1 MICDICPRKCNIDRS
16 KAVGFCGMTSTVKL
30 AKADVF
36 MWEEPCISGTNGS
49 GAVFFSGCNL
59 RCCFCQNYQISNQ
72 NFGKEISIQRLAQIF
87 KELENKGVHNINLVS
102 PSHFANQIIEALKI
116 YRPNIPIV
124 YNSNGYESVE
134 TIKKLKNYVDIYLV
148 DLKFC
153 SSELSQKYCKAN
165 NYFEIATSAIKEM
178 ISQKPKVVVQNGIMK
193 QGVII
198 RHLIMPSQTA
208 DSLKI
213 LQWIADNA
221 KENCLVSLMC
231 QYTPYFNAKNFPE
244 INRKLK
250 PIEYKIV
257 LAKANELGLTN
268 GYAQDMSSAT
278 EDFIPLWDLR
288 GVWFNTSFSVNF
300 ALCFK

>member
-16 KAVGFCGMTSTVKL
+16 KTAGFCGMTSTVKL

-59 RCCFCQNYQISNQ
+59 RCCFCQNFQISNQ
-72 NFGKEISIQRLAQIF
+72 NFGKEISTQRLAQIF
-87 KELENKGVHNINLVS
+87 KELEGKGVHNINLVS

-116 YRPNIPIV
+116 YKPNIPIV

-165 NYFEIATSAIKEM
+165 NYFEVATSAIKEM
-178 ISQKPKVVVQNGIMK
+178 ISQKPKVIVQDGIMK

-198 RHLIMPSQTA
+198 RHLVMPNQTA
-208 DSLKI
+208 DSLKV

-257 LAKANELGLTN
+257 LTRANELGLTN

-278 EDFIPLWDLR
+278 EDFIPLWDLK
-288 GVWFNTSFSVNF
+288 GV
-300 ALCFK
+300 

>member
-16 KAVGFCGMTSTVKL
+16 KAVGFCGMTNTVKL

-59 RCCFCQNYQISNQ
+59 RCCFCQNFQISNQ
-72 NFGKEISIQRLAQIF
+72 NFGKEISTKRLAQIF
-87 KELENKGVHNINLVS
+87 KELAEKDVHNINLVS
-102 PSHFANQIIEALKI
+102 PSHFVNQIIEALKI
-116 YRPNIPIV
+116 YKPNIPIV

-153 SSELSQKYCKAN
+153 SSELSQRYCKAN
-165 NYFEIATSAIKEM
+165 NYFEVATAAIKEI
-178 ISQKPKVVVQNGIMK
+178 ISQKPKVIVQNGIMK

-198 RHLIMPSQTA
+198 RHLVMPSQTA

-257 LAKANELGLTN
+257 LTS

-278 EDFIPLWDLR
+278 EDFIPLWDLK
-288 GVWFNTSFSVNF
+288 GV
-300 ALCFK
+300 

>member
-16 KAVGFCGMTSTVKL
+16 KAVGFCGMTNTVKL

-59 RCCFCQNYQISNQ
+59 RCCFCQNFQISNQ
-72 NFGKEISIQRLAQIF
+72 NFGKEISTKRLAQIF
-87 KELENKGVHNINLVS
+87 KELAEKDVHNINLVS
-102 PSHFANQIIEALKI
+102 PSHFVNQIIEALKI
-116 YRPNIPIV
+116 YKPNIPIV

-153 SSELSQKYCKAN
+153 SSELSQRYCKAN
-165 NYFEIATSAIKEM
+165 NYFEVATAAIKEM
-178 ISQKPKVVVQNGIMK
+178 VSQKPKVIVQNGIMK

-198 RHLIMPSQTA
+198 RHLVMPNQTA

-257 LAKANELGLTN
+257 LTRANELGLTN

-278 EDFIPLWDLR
+278 EDFIPLWDLK
-288 GVWFNTSFSVNF
+288 GV
-300 ALCFK
+300 

>member
-1 MICDICPRKCNIDRS
+1 
-16 KAVGFCGMTSTVKL
+16 MTSTVRL

-87 KELENKGVHNINLVS
+87 KELEDKGVHNINLVS

-165 NYFEIATSAIKEM
+165 NYFEVATSAIKEM

-278 EDFIPLWDLR
+278 EDFIPLWDLK
-288 GVWFNTSFSVNF
+288 GV
-300 ALCFK
+300 

>member
-16 KAVGFCGMTSTVKL
+16 KAVGFCGMTNTVKL

-59 RCCFCQNYQISNQ
+59 RCCFCQNFQISNQ
-72 NFGKEISIQRLAQIF
+72 NFGKEISTKRLAQIF
-87 KELENKGVHNINLVS
+87 KELAEKDVHNINLVS
-102 PSHFANQIIEALKI
+102 PSHFVNQIIEALKI
-116 YRPNIPIV
+116 YKPNIPIV

-153 SSELSQKYCKAN
+153 SSELSQRYCKAN
-165 NYFEIATSAIKEM
+165 NYFEVATSAIKEM
-178 ISQKPKVVVQNGIMK
+178 ISQKPKVIVQNGIMK

-198 RHLIMPSQTA
+198 RHLVMPNQTA

-231 QYTPYFNAKNFPE
+231 QYTPYFNAKNYPE

-257 LAKANELGLTN
+257 LTRANELGLTN

-288 GVWFNTSFSVNF
+288 GV
-300 ALCFK
+300 

>member
-16 KAVGFCGMTSTVKL
+16 KAVGFCGMTNTVKL

-59 RCCFCQNYQISNQ
+59 RCCFCQNFQISNQ
-72 NFGKEISIQRLAQIF
+72 NFGKEISTQRLAQIF
-87 KELENKGVHNINLVS
+87 KELEDKGVHNINLVS
-102 PSHFANQIIEALKI
+102 PSHFVNQIIEALKI
-116 YRPNIPIV
+116 YKPNIPIV

-165 NYFEIATSAIKEM
+165 NYFEVATSAIKEM
-178 ISQKPKVVVQNGIMK
+178 ISQKPKVIVQNGIMK

-198 RHLIMPSQTA
+198 RHLVMPNQTA
-208 DSLKI
+208 DSLKV

-257 LAKANELGLTN
+257 LTKANELGLTN

-278 EDFIPLWDLR
+278 EDFIPLWDLK
-288 GVWFNTSFSVNF
+288 GV
-300 ALCFK
+300 

>member
-16 KAVGFCGMTSTVKL
+16 KAVGFCGMTNTVKL

-59 RCCFCQNYQISNQ
+59 RCCFCQNFQISNQ
-72 NFGKEISIQRLAQIF
+72 NFGKEISTKRLAQIF
-87 KELENKGVHNINLVS
+87 KELAEKDVHNINLVS
-102 PSHFANQIIEALKI
+102 PSHFVNQIIEALKI
-116 YRPNIPIV
+116 YKPNIPIV

-153 SSELSQKYCKAN
+153 SSELSQRYCKAN
-165 NYFEIATSAIKEM
+165 NYFEVATSAIKEM
-178 ISQKPKVVVQNGIMK
+178 ISQKPKVIVQNGIMK

-198 RHLIMPSQTA
+198 RHLVMPNQTA

-257 LAKANELGLTN
+257 LTRANELGLTN

-278 EDFIPLWDLR
+278 EDFIPLWDLK
-288 GVWFNTSFSVNF
+288 GV
-300 ALCFK
+300 

>member
-16 KAVGFCGMTSTVKL
+16 KAVGFCGMTNTVKL

-59 RCCFCQNYQISNQ
+59 RCCFCQNFQISNQ
-72 NFGKEISIQRLAQIF
+72 NFGKEISTKRLAQIF
-87 KELENKGVHNINLVS
+87 KELAEKNVHNINLVS
-102 PSHFANQIIEALKI
+102 PSHFVNQIIEALRI
-116 YRPNIPIV
+116 YKPNIPIV

-153 SSELSQKYCKAN
+153 SSELSQRYCKAN
-165 NYFEIATSAIKEM
+165 NYFEVATSAIKEM
-178 ISQKPKVVVQNGIMK
+178 ISQKPKVIVQNGIMK

-198 RHLIMPSQTA
+198 RHLVMPNQTA

-257 LAKANELGLTN
+257 LTRANELGLTN

-278 EDFIPLWDLR
+278 EDFIPLWDLK
-288 GVWFNTSFSVNF
+288 GV
-300 ALCFK
+300 